1 MKMKMKMKKMMEAKV
16 FAALCALLIINFG
29 SADHVTGEPVVTPTP
44 EGSDGSSANHV
55 VTSQHLNDSDTGP
68 NPGDTNSLSNTT
80 MVEEKNGT
88 VKATLEEDS
97 GSNIVNTSVTATP
110 EPNVTQPSPP
120 SPPAASN
127 TSTTGVPLNSSSTV
141 NQPDHSDRLN
151 VAVTAAPS
159 ANASTDSGNHMKA
172 NLSTEVTSPEPPKM
186 EPTTAAATNA
196 STTVPPASSPA
207 ATTSTTITTTKSSTT
222 QISATKS
229 ASPTPL
235 HSTSQTMGPHQGQTT
250 ARPSST
256 TTQGKGH
263 AASPSQ
269 LNVNAKKMPDSP
281 TLDPLLAALV
291 SAFIIAAVIII
302 LLLFLKLRKRG
313 NQPEFRRL
321 QDLPMDD
328 MMEDTP
334 LSMYSY

>member
-1 MKMKMKMKKMMEAKV
+1 MKMKMKKMMEAKV

-29 SADHVTGEPVVTPTP
+29 SADHAAGGPVATSTPA
-44 EGSDGSSANHV
+44 GSDGSSGSHI
-55 VTSQHLNDSDTGP
+55 VTSRHL
-68 NPGDTNSLSNTT
+68 NPGDTNSLSNVTV
-80 MVEEKNGT
+80 VEEKNGT
-88 VKATLEEDS
+88 VKAIPEEDS
-97 GSNIVNTSVTATP
+97 GSNIVNISVTAAP
-110 EPNVTQPSPP
+110 ERNVTQPSPP
-120 SPPAASN
+120 SPPAASK
-127 TSTTGVPLNSSSTV
+127 TSTTGVPLNSSSTAGLD
-141 NQPDHSDRLN
+141 QPDQSDPPN
-151 VAVTAAPS
+151 VTVTAAPS
-159 ANASTDSGNHMKA
+159 ANASADSGNHIKA
-172 NLSTEVTSPEPPKM
+172 NSSAEVTSSEPPKM
-186 EPTTAAATNA
+186 EPTTAAAANA
-196 STTVPPASSPA
+196 STTVSPASSPA
-207 ATTSTTITTTKSSTT
+207 ATTSTTITTTNSSTT

-269 LNVNAKKMPDSP
+269 LNVNGEDAKKMPDSP